1 MSPLLTLFLRRLAVI
16 ALLLAVL
23 LLVIPR
29 LLTQLGILGPRAEE
43 LLGSAASAVE
53 AARSYGADED
63 LPSFVAAQ
71 KELLAAQTLLQAG
84 QKREAVKAASRAAE
98 KAVLAQR
105 DGLTRRDQNRR
116 RADTIVKEVDRRLI
130 VLEVLYSRA
139 SKVAD
144 KKRLGELLSFMKGAR
159 QAGAGL
165 VLAFEQGDFA
175 RVIGGEAAAF
185 ATLDAVRDELRSSI

>member
-1 MSPLLTLFLRRLAVI
+1 MCS
-16 ALLLAVL
+16 
-23 LLVIPR
+23 
-29 LLTQLGILGPRAEE
+29 
-43 LLGSAASAVE
+43 S
-53 AARSYGADED
+53 D
-63 LPSFVAAQ
+63 L
-71 KELLAAQTLLQAG
+71 
-84 QKREAVKAASRAAE
+84 
-98 KAVLAQR
+98 
-105 DGLTRRDQNRR
+105 
-116 RADTIVKEVDRRLI
+116 VKEVDRRLI
-130 VLEVLYSRA
+130 VLEVLYGRA

>member
-84 QKREAVKAASRAAE
+84 RKREAVKAASRAAE